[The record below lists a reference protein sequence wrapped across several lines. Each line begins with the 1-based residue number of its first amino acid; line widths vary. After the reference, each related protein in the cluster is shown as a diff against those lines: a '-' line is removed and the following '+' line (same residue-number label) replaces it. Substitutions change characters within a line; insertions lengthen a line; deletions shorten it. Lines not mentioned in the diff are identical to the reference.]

1 MAIINQ
7 PFQGQLG
14 EILKTELK
22 KTILHLQFSLHLQKI
37 VESFD

>member
-14 EILKTELK
+14 EILKTELDSS
-22 KTILHLQFSLHLQKI
+22 T
-37 VESFD
+37 SFLKLKYTVGSAVFT